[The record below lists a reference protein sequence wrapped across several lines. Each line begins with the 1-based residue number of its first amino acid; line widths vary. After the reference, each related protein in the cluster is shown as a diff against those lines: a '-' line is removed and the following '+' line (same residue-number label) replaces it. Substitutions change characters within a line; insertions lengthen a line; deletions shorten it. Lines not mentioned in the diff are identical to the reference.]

1 LAALALAWLIALA
14 EFLRPALLTDA
25 LLWPGASTRR
35 AFARRIAAK
44 AWLRRWPGLRAM
56 PSSGQF

>member
-1 LAALALAWLIALA
+1 MAALAWLIALA
-14 EFLRPALLTDA
+14 EFLRPALLLTDA